1 MEIDLSP
8 FRALV
13 GGSTAGIGLAI
24 ARQLAL
30 SGAEVV
36 LLARDAIKCE
46 NVLFTL
52 STDYGQIHDYI
63 VADQSNPE
71 QLSERLHDYLSTT
84 NNPFHIVINNTGGP
98 APGPLH
104 KANSNELSGAFNQ
117 HIIASHLIMQACL
130 PGMMEAGYGRIINI
144 ISTSVKAPLPN
155 LGVSNTIRAAM
166 ANWSK
171 TLANELASY
180 GITVNNIL
188 PGATDTDRLKNIIS
202 TKASHLKLTYDA
214 VADEMKSE
222 IPAGRFG
229 LPEEIANA
237 AVFLASPLASYING
251 INLPVDG
258 GRTPSL

>member
-1 MEIDLSP
+1 
-8 FRALV
+8 
-13 GGSTAGIGLAI
+13 
-24 ARQLAL
+24 
-30 SGAEVV
+30 
-36 LLARDAIKCE
+36 
-46 NVLFTL
+46 
-52 STDYGQIHDYI
+52 
-63 VADQSNPE
+63 
-71 QLSERLHDYLSTT
+71 
-84 NNPFHIVINNTGGP
+84 
-98 APGPLH
+98 
-104 KANSNELSGAFNQ
+104 
-117 HIIASHLIMQACL
+117 MQACL

>member
-8 FRALV
+8 YRALV
-13 GGSTAGIGLAI
+13 GGSTSGIGLAI

-36 LLARDAIKCE
+36 LLARDAVKCE
-46 NVLFTL
+46 SVLYTL
-52 STDYGQIHDYI
+52 STDYGQMHDYI
-63 VADQSNPE
+63 VADQSKPA
-71 QLSERLHDYLSTT
+71 QLSELLNDYIKTT
-84 NNPFHIVINNTGGP
+84 NRVFHIVINNTGGP
-98 APGPLH
+98 APGPLF
-104 KANSNELSGAFNQ
+104 KADMSELAEAFTQ

-171 TLANELASY
+171 TLANELAPN

-188 PGATDTDRLKNIIS
+188 PGATDTERLKSIIS
-202 TKASHLKLTYDA
+202 NRASKLSRPYDD
-214 VADEMKSE
+214 VANEMISE

-229 LPEEIANA
+229 LPEEIAHA
-237 AVFLASPLASYING
+237 AVFLASPQASYING